1 MILARVK
8 EKQMKQ
14 IRLTLIFTI
23 GVLCFSTFVVTGCNT
38 EKKKDAENFKSME
51 QIHTE
56 EGVPV
61 RVREIKY
68 EPFATYL
75 KYPAE
80 LRARLESTAFASL
93 SDVVRELFVS
103 IGDSVAKDQVVL
115 TFSETN
121 PVYQQAK
128 VSLENAEA
136 NFKRSKDL
144 FENNGISQQAYDN
157 AKTAYE
163 LAQSAF
169 KSADDMVNVK
179 APISG
184 IITSLKVQVSSNVK
198 PGDELFTV
206 SNLNEMEAEMW
217 VSPEEIKKVHLG
229 QPARLKWFDRI
240 FQGHVSRVNLIMDS
254 KRKAFQVLVQF
265 SNPQK
270 LLTSGLTV
278 DVEIETYR
286 NPQAIVV
293 KRTELLRE
301 NSHYSVYVANN
312 GFAAQRKVEIGEI
325 EGFNQ
330 EILSGLEPGDQ
341 LIIESLHLLADGA
354 KIKIIP

>member
-1 MILARVK
+1 MNRARTIPIL
-8 EKQMKQ
+8 
-14 IRLTLIFTI
+14 TIFFFCC
-23 GVLCFSTFVVTGCNT
+23 GMLLLSGCNS
-38 EKKKDAENFKSME
+38 KAKKDGENFKSME

-56 EGVPV
+56 EGIPV
-61 RVREIKY
+61 RVREIKL
-68 EPFATYL
+68 EPFSTYL

-80 LRARLESTAFASL
+80 LRARLESTAFASIT
-93 SDVVRELFVS
+93 DVVRELFVS
-103 IGDSVAKDQVVL
+103 IGDTVAKDQVVL
-115 TFSETN
+115 TFSDTN
-121 PVYQQAK
+121 PIYQQAK

-184 IITSLKVQVSSNVK
+184 VITSLKVQVSSNVK

-217 VSPEEIKKVHLG
+217 VGAEEIKKIRLG
-229 QPARLKWFDRI
+229 QPARLKWFDQI
-240 FQGHVSRVNLIMDS
+240 YQGRVSRVNMIIDS
-254 KRKAFQVLVQF
+254 KRKAFQVLIQF

-286 NPQAIVV
+286 KPQTVV
-293 KRTELLRE
+293 VRRTELIRE
-301 NSHYSVYVANN
+301 GSQSYVFVDNN
-312 GFAAQRKVEIGEI
+312 GFAAKRKVETGEI

-330 EILSGLEPGDQ
+330 EILSGLEPGDR